1 MILVQN
7 VGKSMPIKRIFYI
20 EDLKKSSKM
29 SLAPHVVKFLSQE
42 IGQGPS
48 LPFCTVTK
56 NMTHGSQTQ
65 HPVQITVDD

>member
-1 MILVQN
+1 
-7 VGKSMPIKRIFYI
+7 
-20 EDLKKSSKM
+20 M